1 MSTECYSLSRHHHR
15 LEPMAKTPFVRTHSS
30 SFEDD
35 EGEEE
40 EEEEEEEEQ
49 REGEHEEEKHIQ
61 MCKKTPMAPQ
71 LQQSQSKQQMQPK
84 PNSMA
89 VVNKMSQNVYTDQ
102 NQTPPKGKTNM
113 KKSFLRNAILAEKN
127 FCGKMSQKKSEQ
139 LF

>member
-1 MSTECYSLSRHHHR
+1 
-15 LEPMAKTPFVRTHSS
+15 MAKTPFVRTHSS

-35 EGEEE
+35 EEE

-113 KKSFLRNAILAEKN
+113 KKSFLRNAILAEKLLWQN
-127 FCGKMSQKKSEQ
+127 VTEKVRATFLSSKLQPRES
-139 LF
+139 